1 MAISFSSEPVPAIAA
16 AQSAAPARPVA
27 KLVQARAPQKPGEPA
42 PQQPVTHNPEE
53 TNVVFRRDANGQ
65 IYYVFTD
72 AQSGRELQQLPPK
85 EVRNVGQG
93 IADLVKE
100 LQQKNSNH
108 LEVKG

>member
-1 MAISFSSEPVPAIAA
+1 MAISLSSESVPAVEA
-16 AQSAAPARPVA
+16 AQSAAPARPFA
-27 KLVQARAPQKPGEPA
+27 KVVQARAPQKPAEPA
-42 PQQPVTHNPEE
+42 PQQPVIHNPEE

>member
-1 MAISFSSEPVPAIAA
+1 MTITLSSESVPAVEA

-27 KLVQARAPQKPGEPA
+27 RVVQAHAPQKPVESD
-42 PQQPVTHNPEE
+42 PQQPVIHNPEE

-85 EVRNVGQG
+85 AVRNVGQG

-100 LQQKNSNH
+100 LQEKNSNH

>member
-1 MAISFSSEPVPAIAA
+1 MAISLSSESVPAVEA
-16 AQSAAPARPVA
+16 AQAAARPVA
-27 KLVQARAPQKPGEPA
+27 KVVQAHAPQGPVEPA
-42 PQQPVTHNPEE
+42 PQQPVTRNPQE

-100 LQQKNSNH
+100 LQQKNSSH